1 MFDWQTNSQ
10 RSAH

>member
-10 RSAH
+10 RSAR